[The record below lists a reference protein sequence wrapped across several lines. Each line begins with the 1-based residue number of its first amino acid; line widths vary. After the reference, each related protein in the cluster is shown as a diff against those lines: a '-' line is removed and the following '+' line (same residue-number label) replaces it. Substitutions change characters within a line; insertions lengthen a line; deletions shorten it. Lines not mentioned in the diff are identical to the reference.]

1 MTKKIHNFFGNLFL
15 SATALCWMSC
25 DSSSSTSPVSIPD
38 ENPTS
43 SSDLPALSSSDHPTS
58 SNDTESS
65 PSTESSSNA
74 ASSSSI
80 GKISNSKDFIDIDEE
95 LSKLTPPDTTG
106 LRGQCISEQ
115 QHCETI
121 ENYNAYFNDAWQ
133 VEVIAREK
141 RDSILKDS
149 ATFSSYKLKCY
160 KDLIEH
166 AMTPV
171 YGVSWCSN
179 PNREKNTDETCET
192 EGQIRIDEEYL
203 KALHDNYN
211 TKRTNYQRIFENINE
226 KAKECE
232 DRESNI

>member
-1 MTKKIHNFFGNLFL
+1 MNKSVRKFLGNTFL

-25 DSSSSTSPVSIPD
+25 DSSSSSSPVSIPD
-38 ENPTS
+38 EIPTSS
-43 SSDLPALSSSDHPTS
+43 SSDLPASSSS
-58 SNDTESS
+58 VTESS
-65 PSTESSSNA
+65 PSTESSSDA
-74 ASSSSI
+74 ESSSSI
-80 GKISNSKDFIDIDEE
+80 GKISDSKDFIDIDEE

-166 AMTPV
+166 AMAPV

>member
-1 MTKKIHNFFGNLFL
+1 MNKKIHNFFGNLFL

-65 PSTESSSNA
+65 PSTESSSDA

-80 GKISNSKDFIDIDEE
+80 GKISDSKDFINIDEE

-149 ATFSSYKLKCY
+149 ASFSSYKLKCY
-160 KDLIEH
+160 KDLIEQ
-166 AMTPV
+166 AMAPV

-203 KALHDNYN
+203 KALQDNYN
-211 TKRTNYQRIFENINE
+211 AKRTNYQKIFEDINE
-226 KAKECE
+226 KAKKCE
-232 DRESNI
+232 ISD